1 MNKLYTPCN
10 IGVYGFIYDFGDI
23 KLAHSTEQKIKLLVL
38 WDILQKN
45 TDEEKP
51 MTTHNIVTELEQC
64 GISVS
69 RKTLYEDIALLN
81 KYGYEVLCKK
91 GRSNAYYVID
101 RKFERSEV
109 QVLLSAIGSAKSLS
123 NKKTLVLIQKL
134 YELLGTT
141 EAEQLQSIITV
152 ANKRNNERVYYS
164 IDAITTAILEKKKI
178 SFLYFDYGISGQ
190 RVYRKDKN
198 RYEVNPLGLV
208 FSEDKLYF
216 VCYHDKYENATN
228 YRLDRMDDVKVE
240 HTNTTQNEV
249 FDNFNL
255 AEYKREQFEMFG
267 GVETEIELM
276 IPQDLL
282 EVAIDRFGENI
293 MPVFVGNDM
302 YIVAVTVQISKTFF
316 AWLTTFEGRVMIKS
330 PESVKESYK
339 EFIKK
344 LQ

>member
-1 MNKLYTPCN
+1 MSHT
-10 IGVYGFIYDFGDI
+10 
-23 KLAHSTEQKIKLLVL
+23 TEQKIKLLVL

-45 TDEEKP
+45 TDEEHP
-51 MTTHNIVTELEQC
+51 MTTPKLIAELERC

-91 GRSNAYYVID
+91 GRSNAYYVVD

-109 QVLLSAIGSAKSLS
+109 QVLLSAVGSAKSLS
-123 NKKTLVLIQKL
+123 NKKTFVLMQKL

-141 EAEQLQSIITV
+141 EAEQLQGIIAV
-152 ANKRNNERVYYS
+152 ASKRNNERVYYS

-190 RVYRKDKN
+190 RVYRKDKT

-208 FSEDKLYF
+208 SSEDKLYL
-216 VCYHDKYENATN
+216 VCYHDKYGNAAN
-228 YRLDRMDDVKVE
+228 YRLDRMDEVKVE
-240 HTNTTQNEV
+240 QANITQNEV
-249 FDNFNL
+249 FVNFDL

-267 GVETEIELM
+267 GVETTVEILF
-276 IPQDLL
+276 PQDLL

-293 MPVFVGNDM
+293 LPVFVGNDM
-302 YIVAVTVQISKTFF
+302 YIVTVTVQVSKTFF
-316 AWLTTFEGRVMIKS
+316 AWLTTFEGRVNIKS
-330 PESVKESYK
+330 PEAVKESYK

-344 LQ
+344 LK